1 MANLKRD
8 LLAIL
13 KRELGFLESGG
24 YASDRRNSWR
34 PPFVFEDSPSCPNSH
49 LSVPATPC
57 SECELI
63 ALVPPEQRRKDRPC
77 RLIPITD
84 QGETVQ
90 DFYATGTQR
99 ELEWNF
105 MVWLRKLVGR
115 MDRERHK
122 VGDKRSVIPIHEQSR
137 LFPKATA
144 GAIKSPAD
152 RM

>member
-1 MANLKRD
+1 MANQKRD

-24 YASDRRNSWR
+24 YASDRKNPWR

-49 LSVPATPC
+49 LAVPATPC

-63 ALVPPEQRRKDRPC
+63 ALVPPEQRHKDRPC

-84 QGETVQ
+84 EGQTVQ
-90 DFYATGTQR
+90 DFYASGTQR
-99 ELEWNF
+99 ELEWSF

-122 VGDKRSVIPIHEQSR
+122 VGDKRLPARIFDPGR
-137 LFPKATA
+137 LFPRIVRK
-144 GAIKSPAD
+144 
-152 RM
+152 RN